1 MPDDP
6 QPVDRGPSE
15 YVVRGVPG
23 LPEVRPGD
31 DVAALLAAAVPD
43 LRDGDVLVVT
53 SKLLS
58 KAEGRLVPVPPGADR
73 EQVRQQAV
81 AGETVRVVA
90 RRGPTTIAQTRH
102 GLVLAAAGVD
112 ASNVRRDEVAL
123 LPLDPDASAA
133 ALRDR
138 LASLTGCRVAV
149 VVSDT
154 LGRPWRVGQVD
165 QAIGVAGLAP
175 VRDSRG
181 TRDSHGHLLEVTE
194 IAVADELAS
203 AAELVKGKADGVPV
217 ALVRGL
223 ALPDDG
229 RGAAAL
235 VRPPEQ
241 DWFRLGTR
249 EAQAETLG
257 LRRTVRAFTD
267 APVDR
272 SAVLRA
278 VAAALTAPAPH
289 HTVPWRFVLV
299 EQRRDALLEAM
310 AAQWAADLASDGF
323 SPESIDRRLRR
334 GDVLRAAPYLVV
346 PCLVRDGAH
355 AYPDDRRAA
364 AEERLFVVAGGAG
377 VQNLLVQLAVEGL
390 GSAWVSS
397 TMFCPDVVR
406 SVLDL
411 PDDWEPL
418 GAVAVGTAAARA
430 SPRPPR
436 DVAAVVLER

>member
-1 MPDDP
+1 M
-6 QPVDRGPSE
+6 SE
-15 YVVRGVPG
+15 GASYSVTGVTG

-31 DVAALLAAAVPD
+31 DVAALVAVAVPD

-58 KAEGRLVPVPPGADR
+58 KAEGRLVPVPPGTDR
-73 EQVRQQAV
+73 EQVRLRAV
-81 AGETVRVVA
+81 ADETVRVVA
-90 RRGPTTIAQTRH
+90 RRGATAIVQTRH

-112 ASNVRRDEVAL
+112 ASNVRGDEVAL

-133 ALRDR
+133 ALRTR
-138 LASLTGCRVAV
+138 LLALTGRTVGI

-165 QAIGVAGLAP
+165 QAIGVAGLSP

-181 TRDSHGHLLEVTE
+181 TLDSHGHLLEVTE

-203 AAELVKGKADGVPV
+203 AAELVKGKSDGVPV

-229 RGAAAL
+229 RGAVAL
-235 VRPPEQ
+235 VRPAEQ

-249 EAQAETLG
+249 EAQAETLA
-257 LRRTVRAFTD
+257 LRRTVRSFAS
-267 APVDR
+267 APVDPA
-272 SAVLRA
+272 AVLRA
-278 VAAALTAPAPH
+278 VSAALTAPAPH

-299 EQRRDALLEAM
+299 QERRDALLDAM
-310 AAQWAADLASDGF
+310 RAQWEADLVGDGF
-323 SPESIDRRLRR
+323 SAEAVARRLRR

-355 AYPDDRRAA
+355 TYPDARRTA
-364 AEERLFVVAGGAG
+364 AEERLFVAAGGAG

-406 SVLDL
+406 AVLDL
-411 PDDWEPL
+411 PASWEPL
-418 GAVAVGTAAARA
+418 GAVAVGLPNEPPA
-430 SPRPPR
+430 PRPER
-436 DVAAVVLER
+436 DVADVVVLR